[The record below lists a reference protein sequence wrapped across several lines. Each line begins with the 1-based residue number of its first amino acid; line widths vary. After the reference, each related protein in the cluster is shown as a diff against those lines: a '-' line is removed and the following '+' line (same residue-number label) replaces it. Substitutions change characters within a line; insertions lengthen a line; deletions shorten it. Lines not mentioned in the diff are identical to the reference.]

1 MGSAGSNS
9 IEKAPAIDYTVIRI
23 VVWAARERFSHA
35 RNRENEQTINPN
47 RERAFMDTE
56 YDVIVVGAGVA
67 GLAAGTA
74 SARTGAKT
82 LVVDAANE
90 IARKVKGEVI
100 RRENWVIE
108 KILGEPIP
116 PSLVNG
122 VSKRR
127 RIFSPSCKNC
137 MQTNPKS
144 ESLLIEYRPFLQEVA
159 KACVKAGAELSLNT
173 TVSELVLN
181 EREEVCGVKCTTP
194 SGEEVT
200 LASKAVVAADG
211 HTSRLRDQ
219 ASLAKPNICA
229 TYKVVVEGADLPDDD
244 VLEFMLT
251 TNPAGAIWIFPK
263 GGGSAECGMTIWDES
278 EEAQSVDLPAMWE
291 KHRREHPILSKR
303 LANASYVLTSVDK
316 LIFGKVVEEFARPGL
331 VMVGDA
337 AGQVGS
343 KGASGILAGL
353 SMGYLAGEFLGN
365 YAKSEGKIPDKAAI
379 DNCMETMKD
388 SDIWRMLM
396 DEEKAGGMTR
406 QFLFGILGTDEKI
419 DEAWDAISEMA
430 QQ

>member
-1 MGSAGSNS
+1 LKKPHPS
-9 IEKAPAIDYTVIRI
+9 IILSYQ
-23 VVWAARERFSHA
+23 AARERFSQPG
-35 RNRENEQTINPN
+35 NRENEQANNPN
-47 RERAFMDTE
+47 WERKLMDSE

-74 SARTGAKT
+74 SARAGAKT
-82 LVVDAANE
+82 LVVDAADE

-100 RRENWVIE
+100 RSENWIIE
-108 KILGEPIP
+108 KVLEKPIP
-116 PSLVNG
+116 PEMVNG

-127 RIFSPSCKNC
+127 RIFSPSCENC
-137 MQTNPKS
+137 MQTDPKS

-159 KACVKAGAELSLNT
+159 KACVEAGATLALNT
-173 TVSELVLN
+173 SVDELLIN
-181 EREEVCGVKCTTP
+181 KQEEVCGLTCTAPGGDT
-194 SGEEVT
+194 VT
-200 LASKAVVAADG
+200 LKSKAVVAADG
-211 HTSRLRDQ
+211 HSSRLRAQ
-219 ASLAKPNICA
+219 AKLEKPNACA
-229 TYKVVVEGADLPDDD
+229 TYKVVVEGADIPDDD

-251 TNPAGAIWIFPK
+251 TDPAGAIWIFPK

-278 EEAQSVDLPAMWE
+278 EEAQGLDLPATWE

-303 LANASYVLTSVDK
+303 IANASYVLTSVDK
-316 LIFGKVVEEFARPGL
+316 LIFGKVVQEFARPGL

-337 AGQVGS
+337 AGQVGA

-353 SMGYLAGEFLGN
+353 SMGYMAGEFLGG
-365 YAKSEGKIPDKAAI
+365 YATNEGKIPDKTAI
-379 DNCMETMKD
+379 DRCMETMKD

-406 QFLFGILGTDEKI
+406 QFLFKMLGTAEEI
-419 DEAWDAISEMA
+419 DGAWDTITEMA